1 MGPSVGGAR
10 GSVKP
15 AEWRSPRGP
24 VLDSTLQSLA
34 RAPLPAAPMPVV
46 PALDDRIDHAAS
58 RLHPPQGVHARLG
71 ALAGALPAG
80 FALILA
86 VTVSVIVD
94 LKRPRRGLARIGAA
108 DQPLLDLRVRM
119 R

>member
-1 MGPSVGGAR
+1 MRGSGTGDIEMGYWRGGAWRRTRKPFEGVIPNLERRLRETESDFTRDRLRGYMSRMPCTGCGGAR
-10 GSVKP
+10 LRP
-15 AEWRSPRGP
+15 E
-24 VLDSTLQSLA
+24 
-34 RAPLPAAPMPVV
+34 
-46 PALDDRIDHAAS
+46 
-58 RLHPPQGVHARLG
+58 
-71 ALAGALPAG
+71 
-80 FALILA
+80 ILA